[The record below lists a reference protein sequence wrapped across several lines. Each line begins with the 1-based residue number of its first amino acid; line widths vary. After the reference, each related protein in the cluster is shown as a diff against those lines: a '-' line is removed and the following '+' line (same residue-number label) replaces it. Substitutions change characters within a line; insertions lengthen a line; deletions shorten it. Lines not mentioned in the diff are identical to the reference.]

1 MSTNPTAQ
9 MSDAE
14 RLAWLEAQAEAAY
27 DKMYDC
33 RYSSNATA
41 FYSDTKEFLY
51 SAIGLAQGIGQAAT
65 ATRLEA
71 RLAHIK
77 AVFRS
82 QFT

>member
-9 MSDAE
+9 TSETA
-14 RLAWLEAQAEAAY
+14 RLAWLEAQAETAY
-27 DKMYDC
+27 DQMYDARDSTNAAA
-33 RYSSNATA
+33 RYSDAKEALYAAICLARSIGEQATV
-41 FYSDTKEFLY
+41 
-51 SAIGLAQGIGQAAT
+51 Q
-65 ATRLEA
+65 RLEA